1 MWLGINVGKVM
12 LGNLIWRLSGAATSS
27 YLFSLL
33 IQVAPP
39 SPSKTHL
46 RLCGCLLYWCIH
58 FVAVTKGPSCLS
70 SLASFFF
77 HPYLH
82 VECTLQLLTL
92 LAFLLAGI
100 QQFHESPQLKSTRH
114 LCSCCL
120 CVDCTLGSCQNKTIH
135 QYIALFCWYSDSNW
149 SRKCLVGNWCFAMFF
164 C

>member
-1 MWLGINVGKVM
+1 MLTNNKLWSIIWMWLGINAGEVM

-39 SPSKTHL
+39 SHSKTHL

-82 VECTLQLLTL
+82 VDWAKDLHCSMSIRSAMHPPTSNPPR
-92 LAFLLAGI
+92 FLV
-100 QQFHESPQLKSTRH
+100 SRH
-114 LCSCCL
+114 TAISWVASSLHDISAL
-120 CVDCTLGSCQNKTIH
+120 VATVL
-135 QYIALFCWYSDSNW
+135 IAH
-149 SRKCLVGNWCFAMFF
+149 
-164 C
+164 